1 MIEEQEG
8 VPLYAD
14 IQIIDVSTCE
24 PISDV
29 YLDAWHGAYFA
40 KHYRALSL
48 NQAYSIAN
56 STGVY
61 SGVVASGNGNMNDAS
76 NIVSSRL

>member
-1 MIEEQEG
+1 M
-8 VPLYAD
+8 
-14 IQIIDVSTCE
+14 
-24 PISDV
+24 PISR
-29 YLDAWHGAYFA
+29 LSMS
-40 KHYRALSL
+40 ALASQSQMFIWMPGTVRTSQ
-48 NQAYSIAN
+48 NIIVHSHSIKPYSIAN